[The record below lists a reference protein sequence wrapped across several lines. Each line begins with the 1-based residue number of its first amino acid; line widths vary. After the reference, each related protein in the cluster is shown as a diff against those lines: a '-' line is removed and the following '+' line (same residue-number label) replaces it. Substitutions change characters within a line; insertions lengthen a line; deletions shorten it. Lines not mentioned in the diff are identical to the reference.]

1 MLDPSG
7 ARQVVRRL
15 WREALVPGRCW
26 LCVVKGRFATALILH
41 YQMKLKPRSP
51 EIRRKQQFERDC
63 RKVLGRAGFST
74 VLIQPPQGAPYSY
87 YNVSRYQMPELTRQA
102 KIEAD
107 RMSRR
112 QWGPQDEPGWKC
124 LFGTQDRI
132 EMWSTSVERRG
143 DLYRVI
149 EGAWDSSTG
158 PSEYREKV
166 AYVGGRR
173 GAMLYAGYAG

>member
-1 MLDPSG
+1 MSDPAA
-7 ARQVVRRL
+7 ARQMVRRL
-15 WREALVPGRCW
+15 WHEARVPGRCW
-26 LCVVKGRFATALILH
+26 LRVVKGRFAIVLVLH
-41 YQMKLKPRSP
+41 FQVKLTPRSP
-51 EIRRKQQFERDC
+51 EVRRKQHFERDC
-63 RKVLGRAGFST
+63 RKALRRVGFST

-87 YNVSRYQMPELTRQA
+87 YNVSRYQMPEMTRQA

-107 RMSRR
+107 QMPRR
-112 QWGPQDEPGWKC
+112 EWGPQDEPGWKS

-149 EGAWDSSTG
+149 EGVWDSSTG

-173 GAMLYAGYAG
+173 GAMLYANYA